1 MGVGNIGIG
10 FVGEV
15 ESIVATAVRLMF
27 MHNSR
32 HRSLFDIV
40 QYYLI
45 EDEEIWIVHQFNSM
59 MHPVGRLDLARS
71 KLFLIMHNAL

>member
-10 FVGEV
+10 FFGEV
-15 ESIVATAVRLMF
+15 EGIVATAVGLMF

-40 QYYLI
+40 QYYPI
-45 EDEEIWIVHQFNSM
+45 EDEVGNLVGTPIQFHDASS
-59 MHPVGRLDLARS
+59 R
-71 KLFLIMHNAL
+71 